1 MLNYLKRI
9 FVSASLYF
17 TSITFVYALIIALVY
32 GSTENGGLLSAWRT
46 VMFFAFSLSFAA
58 ANGIFYK
65 FGRRVLAV
73 LSHALLTGV
82 AFYLFM
88 IFPAGI
94 KGSTAFVGMVLYYII
109 YALASAIILGLLSRT
124 DRKKER
130 EKDYQPV
137 FGRKK
142 AE

>member
-32 GSTENGGLLSAWRT
+32 GSTELLS
-46 VMFFAFSLSFAA
+46 FFAFSLSFAA

-142 AE
+142 VE